1 MGIYLAVSLVFVM
14 TTLLEFA
21 LVLFLQ
27 RRIEI
32 TNGNSN
38 TSSLNSGKVSPMDR
52 KIMNHGTFGVTT
64 NPGKDKSATGLN
76 VTPKGI
82 QFNDKKYGLCIDSSL
97 TTRIDILTF
106 WLFILGYLTFNI
118 IYWKVYQST

>member
-1 MGIYLAVSLVFVM
+1 MGIYLAASLVFVM

-32 TNGNSN
+32 TNSNSN
-38 TSSLNSGKVSPMDR
+38 TPSLNSGKVSPMDR
-52 KIMNHGTFGVTT
+52 KIMNDGAFGVTT
-64 NPGKDKSATGLN
+64 NLGKDKTATGLN
-76 VTPKGI
+76 VPPTGI
-82 QFNDKKYGLCIDSSL
+82 QLNDKKYGICIDSSL
-97 TTRIDILTF
+97 TTRIDIIMF

-118 IYWKVYQST
+118 IYWKLYQSI